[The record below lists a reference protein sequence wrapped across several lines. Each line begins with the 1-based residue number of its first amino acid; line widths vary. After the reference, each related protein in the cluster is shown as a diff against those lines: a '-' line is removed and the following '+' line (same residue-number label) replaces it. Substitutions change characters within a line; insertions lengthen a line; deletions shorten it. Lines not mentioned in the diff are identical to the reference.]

1 MAKRYFR
8 DFIIMKENNSD
19 YSIQGKSAVGKC
31 ILEIKDDTGK
41 ILFTVSNLKP
51 EVVYR
56 AYVISSGEDRSRGVH
71 IGNIVVNQSGNG
83 TLKYEGDADNILNT
97 GLKVSEIN
105 SVGIIIF
112 KPEGIITPLIGYKN
126 EEIPWKHNFYDIT
139 KENERNREEER
150 RNPEVPEGT
159 ENLPEANPE
168 SEPLESENP
177 MPETQVPENPIPE
190 TQIPENPMPETQV
203 PENPIPENRVPENP
217 VPETQV
223 PENPIPETPEP
234 VNEEVPQEPQSET
247 EEDQTIPENIP
258 DPTEVS
264 STEFPVEAM
273 DTDELKEA
281 VSELAEEVL
290 YEKEDEIEK
299 EVYEKE
305 EIQADLEIS
314 SEDTVPEGNNIPEPS
329 AEIAKEEEDS
339 EAIPKP
345 DEELQNMFK
354 KMAMK
359 FNRELKELEIYT
371 NLDERGLLDRK
382 ALHIGYCKSEEIS
395 SLEEVLNK
403 YQRSKPFKE
412 EDSQYIWV
420 NISFSD
426 ISDLP
431 LDRRLIMNDP
441 AIISMYRKYN
451 HMILGKDMNT
461 NKYLFGVPDI
471 FYEINEKKM
480 EMLGFHMFK
489 CCDLSEVYDE
499 KHGYWLMVLNK

>member
-8 DFIIMKENNSD
+8 EFIIMKENNSD

-41 ILFTVSNLKP
+41 IMFTVSNLKP

-56 AYVISSGEDRSRGVH
+56 AYIISSGEDRSRGVH

-83 TLKYEGDADNILNT
+83 TLKYEGDAENILNT

-105 SVGIIIF
+105 SVSIIIF
-112 KPEGIITPLIGYKN
+112 KSDGMITPLIGYKN

-139 KENERNREEER
+139 RENERNGEEEER
-150 RNPEVPEGT
+150 QNQRGSEGT

-168 SEPLESENP
+168 PAAPETPTPENLPELNPELETSEPET
-177 MPETQVPENPIPE
+177 PE
-190 TQIPENPMPETQV
+190 
-203 PENPIPENRVPENP
+203 PENP
-217 VPETQV
+217 VPE
-223 PENPIPETPEP
+223 NPTPETPEP
-234 VNEEVPQEPQSET
+234 SNEEVPEEPQSEL
-247 EEDQTIPENIP
+247 EEDQAIPENIP
-258 DPTEVS
+258 EPTEVS
-264 STEFPVEAM
+264 STEVASEEI
-273 DTDELKEA
+273 DTDELNEA

-299 EVYEKE
+299 ADYEKE
-305 EIQADLEIS
+305 EQADLEIS
-314 SEDTVPEGNNIPEPS
+314 SEDTVLEENTIPEPS
-329 AEIAKEEEDS
+329 TEIAKDEEDS
-339 EAIPKP
+339 EGIPKP

-359 FNRELKELEIYT
+359 FNKELKELETYT

-382 ALHIGYCKSEEIS
+382 ALHIGYCKSEEILI
-395 SLEEVLNK
+395 LEEILNN

-412 EDSQYIWV
+412 EDDQYIWV

-426 ISDLP
+426 ISSLP

-441 AIISMYRKYN
+441 VIISTYRKYN

-471 FYEINEKKM
+471 FYEANEKKM